1 VVDFWTVWDSK
12 ASGARK
18 TPCTWVRDQLIRITT
33 RKDLSMEAS
42 GTIRKSQFGYGFS
55 EIVIRP
61 TLKITHSTER
71 EHARDLLKKAEKDY
85 ASSPVP
91 STYL

>member
-1 VVDFWTVWDSK
+1 
-12 ASGARK
+12 
-18 TPCTWVRDQLIRITT
+18 
-33 RKDLSMEAS
+33 MEAS